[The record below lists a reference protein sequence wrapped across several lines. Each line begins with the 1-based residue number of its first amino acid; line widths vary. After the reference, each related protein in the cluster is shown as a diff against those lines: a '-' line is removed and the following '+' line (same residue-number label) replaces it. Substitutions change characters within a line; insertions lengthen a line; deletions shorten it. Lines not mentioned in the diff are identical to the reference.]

1 MKMFRKFCM
10 VWFALIVIASLSAGG
25 SGESS
30 SAADKSVTLKFNCVK
45 PSTDVQYE
53 WYGRYFKEVEAATGG
68 VIQTQLYPAE
78 ALGKAVDVLEQASQ
92 GESVIAHVDVGHLAN
107 YIPDFSMLMVPY
119 LMQSPNEVLVL
130 WNSDIAKDLC
140 TQLEGK
146 GLHYMLM
153 GYEGTRSMITK
164 VPVKTRADVNRLK
177 LRCAVAPL
185 WNFLVRVLGGNPTNI
200 AMSETY
206 QALSQG
212 VADGAEGIFASMY
225 TNKWYEVLKYVTKT
239 EHMIG
244 YTSIV
249 MSSKIHSGLSA
260 DVRAALSKVS
270 ENYMDEFV
278 RLADEVEQ
286 QYVEELKKGG
296 VTFAEIDKT
305 EFIEAAK
312 KAPEAFPEWTPGLY
326 DKLLA
331 AMAAARGK

>member
-1 MKMFRKFCM
+1 
-10 VWFALIVIASLSAGG
+10 VIFALLLTVSLQAGG
-25 SGESS
+25 SGETAP
-30 SAADKSVTLKFNCVK
+30 AAGKAVTLKFNCVK
-45 PSTDVQYE
+45 PSTDVQFE
-53 WYGRYFKEVEAATGG
+53 WYGRYFKELEAATGG
-68 VIQTQLYPAE
+68 AVKTQLYPAE
-78 ALGKAVDVLEQASQ
+78 ALGKAVDVLEQASL
-92 GESVIAHVDVGHLAN
+92 GESIIAHVDVGHLAT
-107 YIPDFSMLMVPY
+107 YVPDFSMLMVPY
-119 LMQSPNEVLVL
+119 LMQSPQEVLVL
-130 WNSDIAKDLC
+130 WNSSIAKDLC
-140 TQLEGK
+140 SKLEDK

-164 VPVKTRADVNRLK
+164 VPVKTRADVNKLK

-185 WNFLVRVLGGNPTNI
+185 WNFLIRALGGNPTNI

-249 MSSKIHSGLSA
+249 MSSKIHKDLPA
-260 DVRAALSKVS
+260 DARTAMVRVS
-270 ENYMDEFV
+270 EKYMDEFV

-286 QYVEELKKGG
+286 QYVQKLKEGG
-296 VTFAEIDKT
+296 VVFAEIDKK

-312 KAPEAFPEWTPGLY
+312 KAPEAFPAWTPGLY

-331 AMAAARGK
+331 AMDAARKK